1 MQIPQPQPQPQPLQP
16 QAQHREQQQP
26 RDDPFVSVRIVSM
39 DHYMTYPNPLLD
51 RTATQFSAPGTR
63 GFKVPVVRIF
73 GVTALGQKAC
83 VHLHNAYRYFYIPYE
98 GPSDPAQARIYIH
111 KLGTSLNHATALAYG
126 KDRDDA
132 GKNLYIASIGLV
144 KGIPFYGVHPV
155 YRPFLKVSI
164 LDPNKAKKIVT
175 ILQSGTVLGTCFQ
188 PYEVH
193 LSYLHQLF
201 IDYDLYGM
209 DFIHFYQAR
218 FRLPILHVPRT
229 EPAADPTSP
238 IPASPSSPLARF
250 FSEDTLPD
258 RYKWSPRSRV
268 RRQSYCE
275 IELDAWVGDVMNRA
289 RVKERP
295 MVALPGGSSG
305 LDGIK
310 LIPSL
315 QSIWKDEQE
324 RRIRSGITEPLS
336 DTGTQ
341 LSARDEYSPWSNEAR
356 LRAELDAS
364 IIRNISRDHRPSTF
378 DDRAL
383 EYLPTAFQSVPCW
396 RPNDELRKGD
406 GTAQVVPADDAVD
419 ADHAADIQRESSL
432 SSPLSS
438 QDYDMAFADL
448 PVVIDIERMTQALRE
463 EQEEEDRISQAVAA
477 SQDSESALLNL
488 VEALEREEGGGAGVL
503 PAAAATAREQ
513 LSQTRRQLSQ
523 VASLPAEEREA
534 EDPVLND
541 GLSDAS
547 GDYDDLSMPDGFLED
562 LQLLYAQDDVLD
574 PGSPVSLPRSP
585 ATPRT
590 AGRVGP
596 GPSPLRKS
604 FTPSH
609 TPADTPSRV
618 RTALRGPTGMSP
630 GLNSP
635 TPRRGQ
641 SGTQAFDDPDA
652 QSRTLPARG
661 QEVLRMMAKAAR
673 DHNTMPHSDTL
684 LDDGDMDVDQDRAGI
699 DGSEA
704 FARDE
709 PPSPPPRLLP
719 ISARRFRLPQVDGA
733 GDSTSPPKRRAS
745 ATERRAALPP
755 RAPQYEIE
763 EDEDDEPNLDS
774 SPPLIA
780 GSRKRR
786 RRIPTFS
793 SSPLL
798 GTAESDESEI
808 LYYRHNG
815 ADRPPEFVKPSNS
828 FDCVAISPLKSDER
842 ELFSGSRRDMA
853 RVPPPR
859 QVQSAAG
866 STRSTPELIGKA
878 GGKGASSSAPLL
890 QHRPLP
896 RDAKPDCKTMEV
908 DDTAREQMPSVSETD
923 QDPTHGTQTDLVS
936 PQPRKRPRMENAAA
950 AATETALSPLLLEP
964 RSDTLLPPP
973 LSLPQASR
981 HSPAS
986 SIASVDMFIPSEGAP
1001 PLLLDGDRPGVF
1013 SRVEDVEDDVHVESA
1028 DESDD
1033 VVTPTKPANSLSR
1046 VVKAEQD
1053 ILAEL
1058 AHDVTPTKP
1067 ARTSPASNTNPV
1079 LIDKALLEE
1088 PIMLNQPTS
1097 TLSSDWDEYATED
1110 VSLISL
1116 LDGAGANEGAA
1127 DERDVLLDP
1136 SLMIAASSTVAE
1148 QGRAASPATSDSAAS
1163 QVSLVDSPSKHS
1175 SGVALIN
1182 PARHGE
1188 VGMST
1193 PSRAPIELG
1202 TRFASQ
1208 VLVGMRTP
1216 GSSHSNFGPDG
1227 TNSPASSPTP
1237 MPRSAGPA
1245 LLPDPPVERHEQ
1257 AQTTFPA
1264 PLTEAE
1270 EVDTP
1275 ASSPS
1280 HIDFPDLEA
1289 HTPYNIA
1296 LPRLNIVAVNESADW
1311 TFSARPPG
1319 NVETLAD
1326 ATVPIGQFA
1335 ASLLSGLG
1343 IPSEQQVPSE
1353 PIPED
1358 ATGDAELGTAVVPG
1372 IVESSGGSGPPQ
1384 ADLVHV
1390 SLSSSANSSEER
1402 AKVAAAPAGPVPAPS
1417 ASSRLIRPARAPPST
1432 EELLATL
1439 KDYRIAR
1446 FIYREP
1452 FYSDA
1457 KDVPARAKTYGTRE
1471 FKLQAD
1477 DPAFLPEFKPA
1488 LPEIE
1493 SQAQPRQGFKGLAH
1507 WRHVKFDEGLRTSI
1521 KVWQP
1526 GISPPTRQETEKWLK
1541 EQKPV
1546 AVPRGMPKAQR
1557 AQNTND
1563 VNAARKPEVVSQ
1575 LEAPTPKNAYGFK
1588 YDQISAKA
1596 VTQER
1601 QFVSILSMELH
1612 AASQG
1617 DLLPNPHSDPIRC
1630 LFYCLKQDDYLRF
1643 PSNGHRQDYFV
1654 GIVMVGDEHPLS
1666 KTGVTSCVIDV
1677 VADEKSLVELFTKMV
1692 RGFDPDFLAGF
1703 EIHNSSW
1710 GYLVERAHYA
1720 HSIDILSELA
1730 RVRPDVV
1737 NTKFGAEED
1746 AWGSRKQSHLSTTG
1760 RNFLNVWRLL
1770 RNEINLTS
1778 YTLESVAYHV
1788 LHIRVPK
1795 FSSRSLAEW
1804 YDGPHT
1810 ETRMLFRWRTVAYY
1824 LARTQHVMSLIED
1837 TETVSRTSEF
1847 ARVFGIDFMSVLT
1860 RGSQYKVESIMAR
1873 IAKPE
1878 NYVLLAPSGKQVFHQ
1893 RACECLPLVME
1904 PDSRFYTS
1912 PLLVLDFQSL
1922 YPSIMIAYNYCYS
1935 TCLGRVQ
1942 NVGAPGKL
1950 GVLDDYEVSAEFV
1963 ERYKDLINVSPN
1975 GVAFLKEE
1983 VRAGTLRRM
1992 LTEILDTRVM
2002 VKQSMKLYKADKAL
2016 LRILE
2021 ARQLGLKFIANVTYG
2036 YTGASFSGRMPC
2048 AEIADA
2054 IVQTGRATLEKGIN
2068 IIHGNPKWGA
2078 RVVYGDTDSL
2088 FVHLPG
2094 ATKDD
2099 AFRIG
2104 REIVNAITRTN
2115 PEPVKL
2121 KFEKVY
2127 HPCVLLAK
2135 KRYVGFK
2142 YENPEDVE
2150 PVFDAKGI
2158 ETVRRDGCP
2167 AVAKEME
2174 QCIKMLFRSQDMSEV
2189 KRHCH
2194 RQWSKILT
2202 GRASVQDFI
2211 KATEVKLGSYTVP
2224 PPGALVAMRKMAS
2237 DPRAEPQIGERVP
2250 YVVVHG
2256 GPNYKL
2262 KDSVVPPEE
2271 LLFSRNLRL
2280 HGQYYVERM
2289 IIPAISRVFNLV
2301 GVDLMSWYRDM
2312 PKIIAAT
2319 RFTASQLMQEQP
2331 DTRGPIATL
2340 LAGRTIDQYYVARHC
2355 VVCHA
2360 LVAKP
2365 GRGGGAGDRGGGG
2378 GGGNG
2383 GGDTT
2388 LCASCRADTP
2398 TTAATLAMRSSAA
2411 QRAHAQIQNV
2421 CRSCTG
2427 HATALDADSA
2437 CISLDC
2443 PVFFARLKAN
2453 DAARLAE
2460 RWEKSCAQLEW

>member
-1 MQIPQPQPQPQPLQP
+1 MQLPQPQPQPLQP
-16 QAQHREQQQP
+16 QAQQQQQQEQP

-51 RTATQFSAPGTR
+51 HTATQFSAPGTR

-73 GVTALGQKAC
+73 GVTGLGQKAC

-144 KGIPFYGVHPV
+144 KGIPFYGVHPA
-155 YRPFLKVSI
+155 YRPFLKVNI
-164 LDPNKAKKIVT
+164 LNPNQAKKIVT

-188 PYEVH
+188 PYEAH

-218 FRLPILHVPRT
+218 FRLPILEVPRT
-229 EPAADPTSP
+229 EPVADTTVPVTT
-238 IPASPSSPLARF
+238 SPSSIPARF

-258 RYKWSPRSRV
+258 RYKWPPRSRV

-305 LDGIK
+305 LDGTK

-324 RRIRSGITEPLS
+324 RRNRAGIIKPLS
-336 DTGTQ
+336 DSGTQ
-341 LSARDEYSPWSNEAR
+341 LSARDDYSSWSNEAR

-364 IIRNISRDHRPSTF
+364 IRRNISRVPRSSTF

-383 EYLPTAFQSVPCW
+383 EYLPTTFQSVPCW
-396 RPNDELRKGD
+396 RPRAEVSKGG
-406 GTAQVVPADDAVD
+406 GTANAVPAGEAAN
-419 ADHAADIQRESSL
+419 ADNAAETMEA
-432 SSPLSS
+432 
-438 QDYDMAFADL
+438 DY
-448 PVVIDIERMTQALRE
+448 T
-463 EQEEEDRISQAVAA
+463 
-477 SQDSESALLNL
+477 
-488 VEALEREEGGGAGVL
+488 
-503 PAAAATAREQ
+503 
-513 LSQTRRQLSQ
+513 
-523 VASLPAEEREA
+523 
-534 EDPVLND
+534 
-541 GLSDAS
+541 
-547 GDYDDLSMPDGFLED
+547 
-562 LQLLYAQDDVLD
+562 AQDQIPSVL
-574 PGSPVSLPRSP
+574 
-585 ATPRT
+585 
-590 AGRVGP
+590 
-596 GPSPLRKS
+596 
-604 FTPSH
+604 
-609 TPADTPSRV
+609 
-618 RTALRGPTGMSP
+618 
-630 GLNSP
+630 
-635 TPRRGQ
+635 
-641 SGTQAFDDPDA
+641 SG
-652 QSRTLPARG
+652 
-661 QEVLRMMAKAAR
+661 
-673 DHNTMPHSDTL
+673 
-684 LDDGDMDVDQDRAGI
+684 VDR
-699 DGSEA
+699 
-704 FARDE
+704 
-709 PPSPPPRLLP
+709 
-719 ISARRFRLPQVDGA
+719 
-733 GDSTSPPKRRAS
+733 DST
-745 ATERRAALPP
+745 
-755 RAPQYEIE
+755 
-763 EDEDDEPNLDS
+763 D
-774 SPPLIA
+774 
-780 GSRKRR
+780 
-786 RRIPTFS
+786 
-793 SSPLL
+793 
-798 GTAESDESEI
+798 
-808 LYYRHNG
+808 
-815 ADRPPEFVKPSNS
+815 
-828 FDCVAISPLKSDER
+828 
-842 ELFSGSRRDMA
+842 
-853 RVPPPR
+853 
-859 QVQSAAG
+859 
-866 STRSTPELIGKA
+866 
-878 GGKGASSSAPLL
+878 
-890 QHRPLP
+890 
-896 RDAKPDCKTMEV
+896 
-908 DDTAREQMPSVSETD
+908 
-923 QDPTHGTQTDLVS
+923 GTQTNLVS
-936 PQPRKRPRMENAAA
+936 PQPRKRRRLENFAS
-950 AATETALSPLLLEP
+950 TEVDAALSPLLLEP
-964 RSDTLLPPP
+964 RPDAQAPP
-973 LSLPQASR
+973 LSL
-981 HSPAS
+981 
-986 SIASVDMFIPSEGAP
+986 SEA
-1001 PLLLDGDRPGVF
+1001 
-1013 SRVEDVEDDVHVESA
+1013 
-1028 DESDD
+1028 
-1033 VVTPTKPANSLSR
+1033 
-1046 VVKAEQD
+1046 
-1053 ILAEL
+1053 
-1058 AHDVTPTKP
+1058 
-1067 ARTSPASNTNPV
+1067 
-1079 LIDKALLEE
+1079 
-1088 PIMLNQPTS
+1088 
-1097 TLSSDWDEYATED
+1097 
-1110 VSLISL
+1110 
-1116 LDGAGANEGAA
+1116 
-1127 DERDVLLDP
+1127 
-1136 SLMIAASSTVAE
+1136 
-1148 QGRAASPATSDSAAS
+1148 
-1163 QVSLVDSPSKHS
+1163 
-1175 SGVALIN
+1175 
-1182 PARHGE
+1182 
-1188 VGMST
+1188 
-1193 PSRAPIELG
+1193 
-1202 TRFASQ
+1202 
-1208 VLVGMRTP
+1208 
-1216 GSSHSNFGPDG
+1216 
-1227 TNSPASSPTP
+1227 P
-1237 MPRSAGPA
+1237 MPVGH
-1245 LLPDPPVERHEQ
+1245 HEQ
-1257 AQTTFPA
+1257 PHTPFPA
-1264 PLTEAE
+1264 PLNGAE
-1270 EVDTP
+1270 EIDTA

-1280 HIDFPDLEA
+1280 HIDFQDLEA
-1289 HTPYNIA
+1289 HTPYNPALARPSIA
-1296 LPRLNIVAVNESADW
+1296 AGNDSADW
-1311 TFSARPPG
+1311 TFSARPPRS
-1319 NVETLAD
+1319 VETFAD
-1326 ATVPIGQFA
+1326 ASVPTAQFP
-1335 ASLLSGLG
+1335 ASLLTGLG
-1343 IPSEQQVPSE
+1343 IPSEQQVRSE
-1353 PIPED
+1353 PTSED
-1358 ATGDAELGTAVVPG
+1358 DIKSAELETTVVPG
-1372 IVESSGGSGPPQ
+1372 IDNSSGGSGPPR
-1384 ADLVHV
+1384 ADFVHI

-1402 AKVAAAPAGPVPAPS
+1402 AMVAAAAAAAAPAAS
-1417 ASSRLIRPARAPPST
+1417 SSRLIRPARAPPST
-1432 EELLATL
+1432 DELLAML
-1439 KDYRIAR
+1439 KDYRIPR
-1446 FIYREP
+1446 VIYREP
-1452 FYSDA
+1452 FYSDP

-1477 DPAFLPEFKPA
+1477 DPALLPEFKPA
-1488 LPEIE
+1488 LPESE
-1493 SQAQPRQGFKGLAH
+1493 DRVQPRQEIKGLAH
-1507 WRHVKFDEGLRTSI
+1507 WRHVKFDEGVRTSI
-1521 KVWQP
+1521 KVWRP
-1526 GISPPTRQETEKWLK
+1526 GISPPTRQEVEKWLK
-1541 EQKPV
+1541 EQKST
-1546 AVPRGMPKAQR
+1546 AVPRSVPKTTR
-1557 AQNTND
+1557 AHDQND
-1563 VNAARKPEVVSQ
+1563 AAAARKPEIVSQ

-1596 VTQER
+1596 VTQEK

-1617 DLLPNPHSDPIRC
+1617 DLLPNPQSDPIRC
-1630 LFYCLKQDDYLRF
+1630 LFYCLKQDDHLRF
-1643 PSNGHRQDYFV
+1643 PSNGHRSDYFV
-1654 GIVMVGDEHPLS
+1654 GIVMVADEHPLS
-1666 KTGVTSCVIDV
+1666 KTGVTSCSIDI
-1677 VADEKSLVELFTKMV
+1677 VADEKSLVELFLTMV

-1710 GYLVERAHYA
+1710 GYLIERARYA
-1720 HSIDILSELA
+1720 HSIDMLAELA
-1730 RVRPDVV
+1730 RVRPEDV

-1770 RNEINLTS
+1770 RNEVNLTS
-1778 YTLESVAYHV
+1778 YTLESVAYHI

-1804 YDGPHT
+1804 YDGPHR
-1810 ETRMLFRWRTVAYY
+1810 ETRMLFRWRTIAYY

-1878 NYVLLAPSGKQVFHQ
+1878 NYVLLAPSGKQVFNQ

-1963 ERYKDLINVSPN
+1963 EQYKDLINVSPN
-1975 GVAFLKEE
+1975 GVAFLKKE
-1983 VRAGTLRRM
+1983 VRMGTLRRM

-2002 VKQSMKLYKADKAL
+2002 VKQSMKLYKTDKAL

-2054 IVQTGRATLEKGIN
+2054 IVQTGRATLEKGIT

-2094 ATKDD
+2094 ATKDG

-2142 YENPEDVE
+2142 YESPEDVE

-2174 QCIKMLFRSQDMSEV
+2174 QCLKMLFRSQDMSEV

-2202 GRASVQDFI
+2202 GRVSVQDFI

-2224 PPGALVAMRKMAS
+2224 PPGALVAMRKMAA

-2301 GVDLMSWYRDM
+2301 GVDLLSWYRDM
-2312 PKIIAAT
+2312 PKVIAAT
-2319 RFTASQLMQEQP
+2319 RFTASQLMQEQN
-2331 DTRGPIATL
+2331 DTRGPAATL

-2365 GRGGGAGDRGGGG
+2365 GRGGGAGD

-2388 LCASCRADTP
+2388 LCASCRADKP

-2411 QRAHAQIQNV
+2411 QRAHAQIQSV

-2453 DAARLAE
+2453 EAARLAE
-2460 RWEKSCAQLEW
+2460 RWEKSCARLEW

>member
-1 MQIPQPQPQPQPLQP
+1 MQLPQPQLPVLQP
-16 QAQHREQQQP
+16 QAQLQQQP

-51 RTATQFSAPGTR
+51 HTATQFSAPGTR

-73 GVTALGQKAC
+73 GVTGLGQKAC

-144 KGIPFYGVHPV
+144 KGIPFYGLHPS
-155 YRPFLKVSI
+155 YRPFLKVNI
-164 LDPNKAKKIVT
+164 LNPNQAKKIVT
-175 ILQSGTVLGTCFQ
+175 ILQSGTVLGTSFQ
-188 PYEVH
+188 PYEAH

-218 FRLPILHVPRT
+218 FRLPILEVPRT
-229 EPAADPTSP
+229 EPAAASTVP
-238 IPASPSSPLARF
+238 ITTSPSSPPARF

-258 RYKWSPRSRV
+258 RYKWPPRSRV

-305 LDGIK
+305 LDGTK

-324 RRIRSGITEPLS
+324 RRNRSGIIKPLS
-336 DTGTQ
+336 DSGTQ
-341 LSARDEYSPWSNEAR
+341 LSAREDYSPWSNEAR

-364 IIRNISRDHRPSTF
+364 IKRNISRVPRSSTF

-383 EYLPTAFQSVPCW
+383 EYLPTTFQSVPCW
-396 RPNDELRKGD
+396 RPRDEVSKGV
-406 GTAQVVPADDAVD
+406 GTANAVPAGEAAN
-419 ADHAADIQRESSL
+419 ADNAAESVRESSF
-432 SSPLSS
+432 SNPPSS
-438 QDYDMAFADL
+438 QEYDMAFADL
-448 PVVIDIERMTQALRE
+448 PVMIDIERMTQALRE
-463 EQEEEDRISQAVAA
+463 EQEQEDRISQAVAA

-488 VEALEREEGGGAGVL
+488 VETLEREEGGGGGAL
-503 PAAAATAREQ
+503 PAAAAAARQQ
-513 LSQTRRQLSQ
+513 LSQTRRTLSQ
-523 VASLPAEEREA
+523 GAILPAEEPEA

-547 GDYDDLSMPDGFLED
+547 GDYEDLSMPEGFLED

-585 ATPRT
+585 TTPRA
-590 AGRVGP
+590 AGRTGP
-596 GPSPLRKS
+596 GPSPLRQS
-604 FTPSH
+604 YTPTH
-609 TPADTPSRV
+609 TPAYTPSRL
-618 RTALRGPTGMSP
+618 RTAVKGPTGMSP

-635 TPRRGQ
+635 TSHRGRSHLAEGQ
-641 SGTQAFDDPDA
+641 HFDGSDA
-652 QSRTLPARG
+652 QIAALPARG
-661 QEVLRMMAKAAR
+661 QEVLRMIAEAAR
-673 DHNTMPHSDTL
+673 DHNMPHEDASMDA
-684 LDDGDMDVDQDRAGI
+684 DGMEVDQDEAAN
-699 DGSEA
+699 DGSETS
-704 FARDE
+704 AREE
-709 PPSPPPRLLP
+709 PPPPQQRLLP

-733 GDSTSPPKRRAS
+733 GDSPPTPPPPHKRKAS
-745 ATERRAALPP
+745 ATGLPP
-755 RAPQYEIE
+755 RAPQYETQE
-763 EDEDDEPNLDS
+763 EDEEMEPDS

-780 GSRKRR
+780 GSRTRR

-798 GTAESDESEI
+798 GAAEFDEKEI

-828 FDCVAISPLKSDER
+828 FECVAISPIKSDER
-842 ELFSGSRRDMA
+842 ELFSGRGEEYA
-853 RVPPPR
+853 RVPPR
-859 QVQSAAG
+859 QAQSAAG
-866 STRSTPELIGKA
+866 STRSTPELIGK
-878 GGKGASSSAPLL
+878 GMRKGAWSSAPPLL
-890 QHRPLP
+890 PP
-896 RDAKPDCKTMEV
+896 PSGTMPDSKTMEV
-908 DDTAREQMPSVSETD
+908 DDTAQDQIPSVLSGVDRDSTD
-923 QDPTHGTQTDLVS
+923 GTQTNLVS
-936 PQPRKRPRMENAAA
+936 PQPRKRRRLENSAS
-950 AATETALSPLLLEP
+950 TEVDAALSPVLLEP
-964 RSDTLLPPP
+964 HSDAQAPP
-973 LSLPQASR
+973 LSLTEAPR
-981 HSPAS
+981 HSPVFS
-986 SIASVDMFIPSEGAP
+986 VASVDMFIPSEGTP
-1001 PLLLDGDRPGVF
+1001 PLLLLGDGIAATDCIVGA
-1013 SRVEDVEDDVHVESA
+1013 EDDMLGESA
-1028 DESDD
+1028 HESDD
-1033 VVTPTKPANSLSR
+1033 VVTPTKPAKATSRGVVEHDVPVEFADNSLSGDD
-1046 VVKAEQD
+1046 V
-1053 ILAEL
+1053 
-1058 AHDVTPTKP
+1058 VTPSRPPKRGT
-1067 ARTSPASNTNPV
+1067 ASIASSV
-1079 LIDKALLEE
+1079 LIGRSTMGK
-1088 PIMLNQPTS
+1088 PVTSNQPTS
-1097 TLSSDWDEYATED
+1097 TLSSDWDEYAAKD

-1116 LDGAGANEGAA
+1116 LDGAQVDDGAA
-1127 DERDVLLDP
+1127 N
-1136 SLMIAASSTVAE
+1136 IAASRAAKKE
-1148 QGRAASPATSDSAAS
+1148 GRAASPASSDSAESAAS

-1175 SGVALIN
+1175 SEVVLIN
-1182 PARHGE
+1182 PTRLGE
-1188 VGMST
+1188 AGMST
-1193 PSRAPIELG
+1193 PPRVPIDLSTRFFSRA
-1202 TRFASQ
+1202 A
-1208 VLVGMRTP
+1208 GMKTP
-1216 GSSHSNFGPDG
+1216 GSSYLNRGLDAAS
-1227 TNSPASSPTP
+1227 SPPSSPTP
-1237 MPRSAGPA
+1237 MPRNARHGAMPGV
-1245 LLPDPPVERHEQ
+1245 PVGHHEQ
-1257 AQTTFPA
+1257 PHRPFPA
-1264 PLTEAE
+1264 PLNGAE
-1270 EVDTP
+1270 EIDTA

-1280 HIDFPDLEA
+1280 HIDFQDLEA
-1289 HTPYNIA
+1289 HTPYNPA
-1296 LPRLNIVAVNESADW
+1296 LPRPSIAAGTDSADW
-1311 TFSARPPG
+1311 TFSARPPRS
-1319 NVETLAD
+1319 VETFAD
-1326 ATVPIGQFA
+1326 ASVPTAQFP
-1335 ASLLSGLG
+1335 ASLLTGLG
-1343 IPSEQQVPSE
+1343 IPSEQQVRSE
-1353 PIPED
+1353 PTTED
-1358 ATGDAELGTAVVPG
+1358 DIKSAELETTVVPG
-1372 IVESSGGSGPPQ
+1372 IDNSSGGSGPPR
-1384 ADLVHV
+1384 ADFVHI
-1390 SLSSSANSSEER
+1390 SLSSSANSFEES
-1402 AKVAAAPAGPVPAPS
+1402 AIVAAAPA
-1417 ASSRLIRPARAPPST
+1417 ASSRIIRPARAPPST
-1432 EELLATL
+1432 DELLAML
-1439 KDYRIAR
+1439 EDYRIPR
-1446 FIYREP
+1446 VIYREP
-1452 FYSDA
+1452 FYSDP

-1477 DPAFLPEFKPA
+1477 DPALLPEFKPA
-1488 LPEIE
+1488 LPESE
-1493 SQAQPRQGFKGLAH
+1493 GRVQPRQEIKGLAH
-1507 WRHVKFDEGLRTSI
+1507 WRHVKFDEGVRTSI
-1521 KVWQP
+1521 KVWRP
-1526 GISPPTRQETEKWLK
+1526 GISPPTRQEVEKWMK
-1541 EQKPV
+1541 EQKST
-1546 AVPRGMPKAQR
+1546 AVPRSVPKTTR
-1557 AQNTND
+1557 AHDQND
-1563 VNAARKPEVVSQ
+1563 AAAARKPEIVSQ

-1596 VTQER
+1596 VTQEK

-1617 DLLPNPHSDPIRC
+1617 DLLPNPQSDPIRC
-1630 LFYCLKQDDYLRF
+1630 LFYCLKQDDHLRF
-1643 PSNGHRQDYFV
+1643 PSNGHRSDYFV
-1654 GIVMVGDEHPLS
+1654 GIVMVADEHPLS
-1666 KTGVTSCVIDV
+1666 KTGVTSCSIDI
-1677 VADEKSLVELFTKMV
+1677 VADEKSLVELFLTMV

-1710 GYLVERAHYA
+1710 GYLIERARYA
-1720 HSIDILSELA
+1720 HSIDMLAELA
-1730 RVRPDVV
+1730 RVRPEDV

-1770 RNEINLTS
+1770 RNEVNLTS

-1804 YDGPHT
+1804 YDGPHR
-1810 ETRMLFRWRTVAYY
+1810 ETRMLFRWRTIAYY

-1878 NYVLLAPSGKQVFHQ
+1878 NYVLLAPSGKQVFNQ

-1963 ERYKDLINVSPN
+1963 EQYKDLINVSPN
-1975 GVAFLKEE
+1975 GVAFLKKE
-1983 VRAGTLRRM
+1983 VRMGTLRRM

-2002 VKQSMKLYKADKAL
+2002 VKQSMKLYKTHKAL

-2054 IVQTGRATLEKGIN
+2054 IVQTGRATLEKGIT

-2104 REIVNAITRTN
+2104 REIVDAITRTN

-2142 YENPEDVE
+2142 YESPEDVE

-2174 QCIKMLFRSQDMSEV
+2174 QCLKMLFRSQDMSEV

-2194 RQWSKILT
+2194 RQWSKALT
-2202 GRASVQDFI
+2202 GRVSVQDFI

-2224 PPGALVAMRKMAS
+2224 PPGALVAMRKMAA

-2301 GVDLMSWYRDM
+2301 GVDVLSWYRDM

-2319 RFTASQLMQEQP
+2319 RFTASQLMQEQN
-2331 DTRGPIATL
+2331 DTRGPAATL

-2365 GRGGGAGDRGGGG
+2365 GRGGGAGD

-2388 LCASCRADTP
+2388 LCASCRADKP

-2411 QRAHAQIQNV
+2411 QRAHAQIQSV

-2453 DAARLAE
+2453 EAARLAE
-2460 RWEKSCAQLEW
+2460 RWEKSCARLEW